1 MKKIDNTILWLQ
13 QATNALK
20 EVEHY
25 LKEVN
30 RDLDIQQD
38 KYLRQEITAEYG
50 KDKVSEIMEF
60 VRGELG
66 DKSYSMTIREVMDEI
81 GSADQC
87 EWCGATTNIHSAEI
101 MGYVGDEKV
110 CIDCKGNGW
119 YDKQSKCNH

>member
-50 KDKVSEIMEF
+50 VDKVSEIMEF

-66 DKSYSMTIREVMDEI
+66 DKSYSMTIGEIMDEI

-87 EWCGATTNIHSAEI
+87 EWCGTTTNIHSAEI
-101 MGYVGDEKV
+101 MRSVGDEKV
-110 CIDCKGNGW
+110 CVDCKGNG
-119 YDKQSKCNH
+119 